1 MCGEDDSVCVCGG
14 GGYDSVWGGGHGY
27 DSVCGCGGEGGDY
40 KLTLWTAEES
50 NAPEL
55 TSCSCNE

>member
-1 MCGEDDSVCVCGG
+1 MCVCVEGVGMIVCVGG
-14 GGYDSVWGGGHGY
+14 YGYDSVWVWWGRGG
-27 DSVCGCGGEGGDY
+27 Y
-40 KLTLWTAEES
+40 KLTLWTVEES